1 MSRVVKTLHEIPA
14 KPSFAEMFHK
24 KMTYVI
30 QGIIYK
36 TALCLFN
43 FFFIIN
49 GNGAIEVIIIM
60 LNIQERS

>member
-1 MSRVVKTLHEIPA
+1 
-14 KPSFAEMFHK
+14 
-24 KMTYVI
+24 MTYVI

-36 TALCLFN
+36 TTLCLFN

-49 GNGAIEVIIIM
+49 SNGAIEVIIIM

>member
-1 MSRVVKTLHEIPA
+1 
-14 KPSFAEMFHK
+14 
-24 KMTYVI
+24 MTYVI

-36 TALCLFN
+36 TTLCLFN

-49 GNGAIEVIIIM
+49 SNGAYYYAKVIIIM